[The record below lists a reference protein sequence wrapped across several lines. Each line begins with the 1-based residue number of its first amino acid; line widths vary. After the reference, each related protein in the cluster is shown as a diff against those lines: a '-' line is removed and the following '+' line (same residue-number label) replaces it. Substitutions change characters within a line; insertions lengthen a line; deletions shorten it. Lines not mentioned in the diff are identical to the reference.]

1 MSVAGVLA
9 GQAPAAPYRFE
20 VVVDGVP
27 LGSFTACEG
36 LNAEYEMKEVM
47 EGGVNGYIQR
57 LPGRLK
63 HANVKLSR
71 PLDGTS
77 SNQESLAAWFSR
89 IGRGQ
94 GRTQVLRTVG
104 ITAYTSGGLPV
115 ARWALHGAIPIRWTG
130 PSFASDGSG
139 VAKETLEFAH
149 QGFM

>member
-1 MSVAGVLA
+1 MSVAGVLT
-9 GQAPAAPYRFE
+9 GQEPAAPYRFE

-71 PLDGTS
+71 PLFDEETESVVPGQTS
-77 SNQESLAAWFSR
+77 RLPPRSSFRVAACEP
-89 IGRGQ
+89 
-94 GRTQVLRTVG
+94 
-104 ITAYTSGGLPV
+104 A
-115 ARWALHGAIPIRWTG
+115 
-130 PSFASDGSG
+130 
-139 VAKETLEFAH
+139 
-149 QGFM
+149 